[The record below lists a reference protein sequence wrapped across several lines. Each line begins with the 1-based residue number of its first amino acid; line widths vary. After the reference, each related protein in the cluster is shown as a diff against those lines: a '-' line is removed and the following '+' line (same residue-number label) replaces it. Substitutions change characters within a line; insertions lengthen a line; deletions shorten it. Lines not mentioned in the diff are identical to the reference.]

1 MINKNVEWW
10 IEWVSTAVLIIG
22 VALTAY
28 NVYPLN
34 IWLSLLGNIGW
45 FVIGWMWKKYSL
57 LTIQVVISIIYIL
70 GLMSYYGVWQ

>member
-1 MINKNVEWW
+1 MIDKNVEWW

-70 GLMSYYGVWQ
+70 GLMSYYGVW

>member
-1 MINKNVEWW
+1 MINKNIEWW
-10 IEWVSTAVLIIG
+10 IEWVSTVVLIIG

-34 IWLSLLGNIGW
+34 IWLSFLGNIGW

-70 GLMSYYGVWQ
+70 GLMSYYGV

>member
-10 IEWVSTAVLIIG
+10 IEWVSTAILIIG

-34 IWLSLLGNIGW
+34 IWLSFLGNIGW

-70 GLMSYYGVWQ
+70 GLMSYYGV

>member
-1 MINKNVEWW
+1 MIDKNVEWW
-10 IEWVSTAVLIIG
+10 IEWVSTAILIIG

-45 FVIGWMWKKYSL
+45 FVIGWIWKKYSL

-70 GLMSYYGVWQ
+70 GLMSYYGV